1 MEGWLVDYLAML
13 ISSAHEPAPPETDLA
28 GRLRLAVTRLS
39 RRLRQQAG
47 STLSPSQ
54 AAALATIARL
64 GPITPSELA
73 EAERIQRPTA
83 TRVAGVLESAGL
95 IGRTSDESDRRVV
108 RLETTA
114 DGRRALRRLRSRKT
128 AYLAKRLERLDA
140 ADIATLEAAC
150 VVLERLL
157 EDDA

>member
-1 MEGWLVDYLAML
+1 ML
-13 ISSAHEPAPPETDLA
+13 ISTAHDPADELLA
-28 GRLRLAVTRLS
+28 DRLRLAVTRLS

-47 STLSPSQ
+47 SALSPSQ

-83 TRVAGVLESAGL
+83 TRLAGILETAGL
-95 IGRTSDESDRRVV
+95 IGRTRDDTDRRVV

-114 DGRRALRRLRSRKT
+114 DGRRALRRLRGRKT
-128 AYLAKRLERLDA
+128 AYLARRLERLSPEELE
-140 ADIATLEAAC
+140 TLTAAC
-150 VVLERLL
+150 AVLERLL

>member
-1 MEGWLVDYLAML
+1 ML

-28 GRLRLAVTRLS
+28 GRLRLVVTRLS

-95 IGRTSDESDRRVV
+95 IGRRRDESDRRVV